1 MRMLLVYLQ
10 LNYLIK
16 VTLKIT
22 DLEHT
27 VAVSEN
33 HIGMGIYQT
42 SNYMFYALVIK
53 AVK

>member
-1 MRMLLVYLQ
+1 
-10 LNYLIK
+10 

-22 DLEHT
+22 DLENT

-33 HIGMGIYQT
+33 HIGMVIYHR
-42 SNYMFYALVIK
+42 SNYIFYALVIK